1 MSMNNNPWK
10 GKMNLEQNRNKMS
23 AFILN
28 FIPGLGH
35 YYMGRKGRGFI
46 YPLLF
51 FGGILLG
58 FMLMVAS
65 NDKVFFGLTAF
76 CAAVL
81 WIFCMLDLII
91 YLLRMPPAPYPP
103 HGYQPNG
110 YQAGGYQA
118 YANPGNPPSGMGLYP
133 EQENNFEAPNMHF
146 EPYPPQ
152 TGSSQS
158 PESER
163 FYTILLSFVP
173 GLGHLHMGLMQR
185 GLSFL
190 IAFFGLG
197 TIMFFLTGLTSH
209 SVFLLFLGVLPII
222 WLYCMFDAV
231 QLIHRRQAGEI
242 LLDRSLFDDMEAG
255 REEGKRSK
263 VLATLLSAFPGA
275 GHMYLGLQK
284 RGLQLM
290 IFFLGSVY
298 VLDVL
303 HLSLF
308 LFLIPLIWFFSFF
321 DGLQQ
326 TSRYGR
332 EPLIDR
338 PIVEGISN
346 HQRWLGVGL
355 MILGIYYVGTSILVP
370 AMNNWFPNMYI
381 DYKISHYL
389 KPIIVAVLLIAGG
402 IKLMLGTGKSR
413 ADKERKFHGK

>member
-1 MSMNNNPWK
+1 MNVVPY
-10 GKMNLEQNRNKMS
+10 RNKMT

-51 FGGILLG
+51 FGGILFG
-58 FMLMVAS
+58 FMLAVVS
-65 NDKVFFGLTAF
+65 HEEFFLALTAF
-76 CAAVL
+76 CAVVL
-81 WIFCMLDLII
+81 WIICMLDLLVH
-91 YLLRMPPAPYPP
+91 LLRLPPRQSYPP
-103 HGYQPNG
+103 GAYYPNG
-110 YQAGGYQA
+110 HNGQPYDAPPGPLPAGLGIY
-118 YANPGNPPSGMGLYP
+118 PDSEGMEGMGMGGPEGSAGPDMRFYP
-133 EQENNFEAPNMHF
+133 
-146 EPYPPQ
+146 PYPPQ
-152 TGSSQS
+152 SGSAQS

-209 SVFLLFLGVLPII
+209 TIFLLFLGVLPII

-242 LLDRSLFDDMEAG
+242 LQDRSLFDDMEAG

-263 VLATLLSAFPGA
+263 VIATLLSAFPGA

-290 IFFLGSVY
+290 VIFLGSVY

-326 TSRYGR
+326 TSRHGR
-332 EPLIDR
+332 EPLVDR

-346 HQRWLGVGL
+346 HQRWLGAGL
-355 MILGIYYVGTSILVP
+355 MLLGLYYVATSILFP
-370 AMNNWFPNMYI
+370 LLTSWFPDLYI
-381 DYKISHYL
+381 DYRVSRYL
-389 KPIIVAVLLIAGG
+389 KPAFVAILLIGGG
-402 IKLMLGTGKSR
+402 IRLMMNTEKKQSDIHEELRGK
-413 ADKERKFHGK
+413 

>member
-1 MSMNNNPWK
+1 MNVEPY
-10 GKMNLEQNRNKMS
+10 RNKMT

-58 FMLMVAS
+58 FMLFVAS
-65 NDKVFFGLTAF
+65 NGEGAVFALTAF
-76 CAAVL
+76 CAALL
-81 WIFCMLDLII
+81 WIICMLDLIV
-91 YLLRMPPAPYPP
+91 YLLRIPPMQQPYGPGSYAPNGYPHYAGPGNPHAGMGGYPDQETFEGMEQPGMNGFQPPYPP
-103 HGYQPNG
+103 
-110 YQAGGYQA
+110 
-118 YANPGNPPSGMGLYP
+118 PSGSVRSY
-133 EQENNFEAPNMHF
+133 
-146 EPYPPQ
+146 
-152 TGSSQS
+152 
-158 PESER
+158 ESER

-209 SVFLLFLGVLPII
+209 TIFLLFLGVLPII

-231 QLIHRRQAGEI
+231 QLIHRRQAGEVI
-242 LLDRSLFDDMEAG
+242 QDRSLFDDMEAG
-255 REEGKRSK
+255 REDGKRSK
-263 VLATLLSAFPGA
+263 VIATLLSAFPGA

-290 IFFLGSVY
+290 VIFLGSVY

-332 EPLIDR
+332 EPLVDR

-355 MILGIYYVGTSILVP
+355 MLLGIYYVATSILFP
-370 AMNNWFPNMYI
+370 AISNWFPNLYI
-381 DYKISHYL
+381 DYRVDHYL
-389 KPIIVAVLLIAGG
+389 KPAIISILLIAGG
-402 IKLMLGTGKSR
+402 IKLMVGTDKKREGREEKFRGK
-413 ADKERKFHGK
+413 

>member
-1 MSMNNNPWK
+1 MEPY
-10 GKMNLEQNRNKMS
+10 RNKMT
-23 AFILN
+23 AFLLN

-35 YYMGRKGRGFI
+35 YYMGRKGRGFV
-46 YPLLF
+46 YPFLF
-51 FGGILLG
+51 FGGILFG
-58 FMLMVAS
+58 FMLAVA
-65 NDKVFFGLTAF
+65 NTYEAGFFIVLTAI
-76 CAAVL
+76 CAIAL
-81 WIFCMLDLII
+81 WLVCMLDLVVF
-91 YLLRMPPAPYPP
+91 LLRQPAFPPQGYDSNGYYPGGHPPYADPHAPPAGMFAGQDETGGGYAYPPYPP
-103 HGYQPNG
+103 R
-110 YQAGGYQA
+110 
-118 YANPGNPPSGMGLYP
+118 SGS
-133 EQENNFEAPNMHF
+133 A
-146 EPYPPQ
+146 
-152 TGSSQS
+152 QS

-209 SVFLLFLGVLPII
+209 TIFLLFLGVLPII

-231 QLIHRRQAGEI
+231 QLIHRRQAGE
-242 LLDRSLFDDMEAG
+242 LLRDRSLFDDMEAG

-263 VLATLLSAFPGA
+263 VIATLLSAFPGA

-290 IFFLGSVY
+290 VIFLGSVY

-332 EPLIDR
+332 EPLLDR
-338 PIVEGISN
+338 PIVEGISD

-355 MILGIYYVGTSILVP
+355 VLLGLYYVGTSILMPFV
-370 AMNNWFPNMYI
+370 NQWFPEWFI
-381 DYKISHYL
+381 EYKVSRYL
-389 KPIIVAVLLIAGG
+389 KPVIISVLLIAGG
-402 IKLMLGTGKSR
+402 FKLMAGSGKSR
-413 ADKERKFHGK
+413 AGKNGRFH